1 MIHNSSIIEDGAS
14 IGENV
19 SIGAFSYIGS
29 NVIIGDN
36 TTIGN
41 NVSIEGKT
49 TIGKN
54 NKIYSYAFLGSD
66 PQDLK
71 FDGEDSEL
79 IIGDNNT
86 FREFSSINKGT
97 QGGGNKTIFGNN
109 NLIMSHVH
117 IGHDCIFHNNCIVVS
132 GCVLGGHIELE
143 NNVILGGATGIHQFV
158 KIGEYAMTA
167 GGSVLVSDLP
177 SYCICE
183 GNRASL
189 RGLNITG
196 IRRHLKSHIDPLKR
210 AYKEIFTSGNSM
222 REIAKEIIKNAD
234 DECVIKLS
242 EFVVNTK
249 RGIVKRETRKKYMNI
264 QGSINENM

>member
-1 MIHNSSIIEDGAS
+1 MIHNSAIIEDGAY

-19 SIGAFSYIGS
+19 SIGAFSYIGA
-29 NVIIGDN
+29 NVKIGNN

-41 NVSIEGKT
+41 NASIIGRS
-49 TIGKN
+49 TIGEN
-54 NKIYSYAFLGSD
+54 NEIHSYAFLGCN

-86 FREFSSINKGT
+86 FREFTAINKGT
-97 QGGGNKTIFGNN
+97 KSGGGKTIFGNN

-117 IGHDCIFHNNCIVVS
+117 IGHDCIFHNNCIIVS

-158 KIGEYAMTA
+158 KIGEYGMTA
-167 GGSVLVSDLP
+167 GGSILVSDLP

-183 GNRASL
+183 GNRATL

-210 AYKEIFTSGNSM
+210 AYKDIFTSGNSM
-222 REIAKEIIKNAD
+222 KEIAKEIIKTAD
-234 DECVIKLS
+234 DKCVIKLA
-242 EFVVNTK
+242 EFVMNTK
-249 RGIVKRETRKKYMNI
+249 RGIVKRELKKYI
-264 QGSINENM
+264 